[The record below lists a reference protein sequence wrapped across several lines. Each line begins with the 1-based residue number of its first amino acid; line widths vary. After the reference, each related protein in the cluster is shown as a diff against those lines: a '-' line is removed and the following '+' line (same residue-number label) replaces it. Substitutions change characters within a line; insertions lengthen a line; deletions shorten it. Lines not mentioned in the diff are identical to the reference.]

1 MKIEYLYLD
10 DSYKKILQDYKIEDY
25 NEIRKGDIYIFY
37 FEEKENDEN
46 AANHLSLKDHMLC
59 KALDSKKCYKL
70 IDEAS
75 EYYNKTLYPLC
86 NKYERSLRYVLCLA
100 SMSNHEQK
108 ALDKCR
114 QFEKL
119 NLNDIYNY
127 FFTDSEL
134 NQKIKDIIKDRNLS
148 RNDIIKLYFLPE
160 HTMWGKLFNDKYDV
174 IGKDFVDIKNYRNNV
189 MHAKSMDYIT
199 FSNAKKKLQ
208 DSISILEDITEK
220 LLAGSIVIEN
230 DSTKELANMIKEID
244 NMDCSDDEK
253 GDILT
258 RKILDKIHSE
268 LDAQHKLI

>member
-148 RNDIIKLYFLPE
+148 HNDIIKFYFLPE

-230 DSTKELANMIKEID
+230 DSTKELADMIKEID
-244 NMDCSDDEK
+244 NMDCPDDEK

-268 LDAQHKLI
+268 LDAQHKLM